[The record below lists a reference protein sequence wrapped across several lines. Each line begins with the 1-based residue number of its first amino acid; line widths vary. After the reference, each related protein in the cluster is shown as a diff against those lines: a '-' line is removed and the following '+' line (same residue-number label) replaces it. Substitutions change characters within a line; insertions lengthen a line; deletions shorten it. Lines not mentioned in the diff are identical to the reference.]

1 MPNQTNNPT
10 ELIES
15 IQSLRVENARLIALL
30 QSHGIDGQLANN
42 FDGSV
47 TLNASDEVGDSGIPG
62 HLAAKPAAGIS
73 NADKIALF
81 RRLFRGRT
89 DVYSLRWESKKS
101 GNSGYA
107 PTCANE
113 WRAGVCNKPRIK
125 CGDCNRRELI
135 TLSDTVIHE
144 HLTSKKT
151 IGIYPL
157 LEDDTCYFLAV
168 DFDEEQWRDDV

>member
-47 TLNASDEVGDSGIPG
+47 TPNASDEVGDSGIPG
-62 HLAAKPAAGIS
+62 HLAAKSAAGIS

-89 DVYSLRWESKKS
+89 DVYSLRWESKKRVIRVMHQH
-101 GNSGYA
+101 A
-107 PTCANE
+107 PTNGVPGFAISRALSVVTVTGAN
-113 WRAGVCNKPRIK
+113 
-125 CGDCNRRELI
+125 
-135 TLSDTVIHE
+135 
-144 HLTSKKT
+144 
-151 IGIYPL
+151 
-157 LEDDTCYFLAV
+157 
-168 DFDEEQWRDDV
+168 